1 MGASFRQTICTKAGA
16 IIYIGILNLKV
27 KFLFS
32 VVLALFSFTAT
43 AQTCLSNS
51 IALDHIIWAVP
62 DLEEGMQDFRE
73 RTGIDPVYGGEHT
86 NGVTANY
93 LASLGSCLY
102 LEIVGP
108 KAGANL
114 VDLGERAGG
123 YTEPNIS
130 GFAFRYNLDET
141 GEVAAKALGINLGA
155 VNEGG
160 RIKPDGS
167 ALAWRTAGL
176 VDLNFGPGKFQFII
190 NWLSE
195 PHPATTSP
203 EGASLVT
210 LTLAGDGV
218 RALKGIVE
226 EQNLPIVLQPAGRKG
241 IWMML
246 DTPKGRVIFK

>member
-1 MGASFRQTICTKAGA
+1 M
-16 IIYIGILNLKV
+16 KV
-27 KFLFS
+27 KLIVSALLVLFS
-32 VVLALFSFTAT
+32 VNAS
-43 AQTCLSNS
+43 AQTCTGAS

-62 DLEEGMQDFRE
+62 DLEVGVQDFRD

-93 LASLGSCLY
+93 LASLGPCLY

-108 KAGANL
+108 KTGANL
-114 VDLGERAGG
+114 ADLGERASG
-123 YTEPNIS
+123 YAKPNIS
-130 GFAFRYNLDET
+130 GFAFRYNLDAT
-141 GEVAAKALGINLGA
+141 GEMAEEALGISLGS

-160 RIKPDGS
+160 RVKPDSS

-176 VDLNFGPGKFQFII
+176 TDLDLGPGKFQFII

-218 RALKGIVE
+218 RTLKEIVE
-226 EQNLPIVLQPAGRKG
+226 KQHLPIVLQPAGRKG
-241 IWMML
+241 IWMVL

>member
-1 MGASFRQTICTKAGA
+1 M
-16 IIYIGILNLKV
+16 
-27 KFLFS
+27 
-32 VVLALFSFTAT
+32 LALFSYNAS
-43 AQTCLSNS
+43 AQSCSGAS

-62 DLEEGMQDFRE
+62 DLEVGVQDFRE

-93 LASLGSCLY
+93 LASLGPCLY
-102 LEIVGP
+102 MEIVGP

-114 VDLGERAGG
+114 ADLGDRAGG
-123 YTEPNIS
+123 YAEPNIA
-130 GFAFRYNLDET
+130 GFAFRYNLGET
-141 GEVAAKALGINLGA
+141 SETAMKVLGINLGPI
-155 VNEGG
+155 NEGG

-176 VDLNFGPGKFQFII
+176 VDLDLGPGKFQFVI

-218 RALKGIVE
+218 RTLKKIVE
-226 EQNLPIVLQPAGRKG
+226 EERLPIVLQPAGRKG
-241 IWMML
+241 VWMML
-246 DTPKGRVIFK
+246 NTPKGRVIFK